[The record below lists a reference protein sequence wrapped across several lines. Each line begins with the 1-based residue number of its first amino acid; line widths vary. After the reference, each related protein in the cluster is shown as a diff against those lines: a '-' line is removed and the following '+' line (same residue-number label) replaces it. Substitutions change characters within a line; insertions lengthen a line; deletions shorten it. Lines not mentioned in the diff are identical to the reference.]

1 LGLKIYYLPSVFTID
16 LFENRDV
23 WNGRKEQNTGTE
35 LDGININS
43 TPGHFYI
50 SLLSVRKEC
59 KNVLLLKLSLINWN
73 TVNVNSNFSCENCLL
88 FQIIALSLQSRV
100 PSVLKW
106 RHTLQRFSWKSVW
119 YYPVPKCE
127 NFKVTW
133 DNGNTLTSWI
143 IIPLWAW
150 YT

>member
-1 LGLKIYYLPSVFTID
+1 MIFVRVQFRLQISYLPPVFTLD
-16 LFENRDV
+16 LFENGDV
-23 WNGRKEQNTGTE
+23 RNVCKEQNTGTE

-100 PSVLKW
+100 PSVLKLLVM
-106 RHTLQRFSWKSVW
+106 RSWSQTALELLKFLMIAFPISR
-119 YYPVPKCE
+119 
-127 NFKVTW
+127 
-133 DNGNTLTSWI
+133 NTKAI
-143 IIPLWAW
+143 
-150 YT
+150 